1 MGTSACEDVPFPLR
15 DSLRP
20 AYICCC
26 VIGWRGWCITR
37 CNLFPK
43 VCPFPAQDEKRTN
56 SPADSL
62 IVCIH
67 SAIVDCTQ
75 FQCSPDHGHS
85 SPVYATYPSPI
96 TGDLHLED
104 SRADSGI
111 SSFHSRPQS
120 RCNSSTSS
128 PVIAFTN
135 NQPLRAKEAS
145 VCSDDFDRL
154 IEDSHMY
161 RINIR

>member
-1 MGTSACEDVPFPLR
+1 MPRNNDLLVMGTSACDGVPFPLR

-26 VIGWRGWCITR
+26 VIGWRVVWWWCITR

-43 VCPFPAQDEKRTN
+43 VCSFPPQHRTRKN
-56 SPADSL
+56 QLPADSL
-62 IVCIH
+62 VVCIH

-96 TGDLHLED
+96 TGDLHVEN
-104 SRADSGI
+104 SRANSGI

-128 PVIAFTN
+128 PLYSI
-135 NQPLRAKEAS
+135 
-145 VCSDDFDRL
+145 
-154 IEDSHMY
+154 Y
-161 RINIR
+161 

>member
-1 MGTSACEDVPFPLR
+1 MGTSACDAVPLPAPRLLAPSLYLLLCDWLADSVVVSGVLR
-15 DSLRP
+15 DATSSRSLLIP
-20 AYICCC
+20 TA
-26 VIGWRGWCITR
+26 
-37 CNLFPK
+37 
-43 VCPFPAQDEKRTN
+43 AQDEKRTD

-120 RCNSSTSS
+120 RCNSSTF
-128 PVIAFTN
+128 P
-135 NQPLRAKEAS
+135 PL
-145 VCSDDFDRL
+145 
-154 IEDSHMY
+154 
-161 RINIR
+161 